1 MKIFNKLA
9 IELPNGNIAIVQS
22 YDKDNTKTINAR
34 VGFIRPGM
42 ECLEYISIIN
52 WMPQKSLK
60 PKNGNCWVRNIY
72 FENKNLI
79 KERINSLVKAS

>member
-22 YDKDNTKTINAR
+22 YDKDSTKTINAR

-42 ECLEYISIIN
+42 KCLEYISIIN
-52 WMPQKSLK
+52 WSPKKSLK
-60 PKNGNCWVRNIY
+60 PKNGNCWVTKIY